1 MLVDQESFSR
11 GHCLSNA
18 PTLRLIELFEDLSDA
33 ELAHVAQA
41 CVIRTYARHA
51 QIVSEQEHTTDIFF
65 VLSGTV
71 RFSSYTA
78 NGREVIFNE
87 MSTGGVFGEFS
98 AIDNLPRSSN
108 VTALSDCVLA
118 RMSSEQ
124 FYRILS
130 HNAMIATH
138 LVELLVAKIRQMTE
152 RVFEVS
158 ALAVR
163 ERVRRELLR
172 LAATGTRF
180 GNSVVIRPA
189 PTHYDIAARI
199 GSHREA
205 VTREFTRLEI
215 ERLLEVRRRQ
225 IRIVDIERLAA
236 GPDEP
241 RPAGRRNDP

>member
-1 MLVDQESFSR
+1 MLVI
-11 GHCLSNA
+11 GLLSWGFRVIRVPA
-18 PTLRLIELFEDLSDA
+18 LRLIALFEDLSDDDLALVA
-33 ELAHVAQA
+33 ES
-41 CVIRTYARHA
+41 CTIRTYDRHA
-51 QIVSEQEHTTDIFF
+51 LILSEQEHTTDIFF
-65 VLSGTV
+65 ILSGTV

-87 MSTGGVFGEFS
+87 ISTGGIFGEFS
-98 AIDNLPRSSN
+98 AVDRRPRSSN
-108 VTALSDCVLA
+108 VTALSDCVVA

-124 FYRILS
+124 FYQVLLS
-130 HNAMIATH
+130 NAAVATR
-138 LVELLVAKIRQMTE
+138 LVELLVVKIRQMSE

-205 VTREFTRLEI
+205 VTREFMRLEV
-215 ERLLEVRRRQ
+215 ERLIEVRRRQ
-225 IRIVDIERLAA
+225 IRIVDIDRLTAL
-236 GPDEP
+236 PDEQA
-241 RPAGRRNDP
+241 PASRRDDP